1 LKGIY
6 GEVARDL
13 GILESDVSLRHLLA
27 IFSPGND
34 MDKAGDIHTTLQYVI
49 SQLNEPLEFDGK
61 LLFSDNTP
69 SITKK

>member
-1 LKGIY
+1 LKDIY

-13 GILESDVSLRHLLA
+13 GVVESDVSLRHLLS

-49 SQLNEPLEFDGK
+49 SQLNEPLEFEGK
-61 LLFSDNTP
+61 SSSSDNT
-69 SITKK
+69 SIMTEN